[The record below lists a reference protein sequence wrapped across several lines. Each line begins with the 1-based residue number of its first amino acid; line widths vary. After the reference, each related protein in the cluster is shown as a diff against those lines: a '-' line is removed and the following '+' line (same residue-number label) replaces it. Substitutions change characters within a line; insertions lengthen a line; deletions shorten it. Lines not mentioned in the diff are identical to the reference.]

1 MSYVEHG
8 PRIFLTSKHN
18 SGTPLIYGDYVLPKK
33 RLEGR
38 LKLHDSCS
46 DIRAWSPNS
55 LENSRYFRELNE
67 HDSSI
72 GKIIPFNVV
81 IDNIIQLNSETQN
94 KLQAVKRELKKY
106 KSLRLTPEQEE
117 ELRNLDYISKVKT
130 SSQKNNYTTGL
141 LKDAFFNMSKSGP
154 VIHSNSYLSIHIPCE
169 RNLQNKQN
177 ASTITNHNQLYSLTA
192 FDSSLKN
199 YNLISSCRSILKS
212 FPISEYSEKTSSWI
226 EYVDVALQVEKETRD
241 VEVQINDQIDKYLNK
256 TITVSTMSQTS
267 FTSKSSDEDNSVV
280 DLDKSS
286 TQTNNHEEQSFE
298 CDASCSDSSQDI
310 ESPSESDTEIG
321 TESDFDRH
329 NSIHKG
335 IIIQKDSEII
345 VLKNELCVRDA
356 ELEELRDMNKHL
368 EILLKEKESF
378 IHTQQENLKILHE
391 KLFKL
396 DHERNYEI
404 EDLKQKLHGYKCL
417 MEQLKQDLNDKC
429 ESCYLYSQEIEKLQL
444 CIKETITLR
453 LEKESLLKK
462 VQDMEELA
470 KNYNESLEQLKN
482 VLKERDELKKQNYEQ
497 HCLLTDQEEKLNQL
511 LKVIKE
517 LSIKYNEQ
525 METNDTLEILKT
537 EIQNKD
543 IKISQYQEQLV
554 SMKQDISD
562 FFNNIKYILNNLEE
576 LNDVCEEVCS
586 CTKLLSNSYIL
597 VKDNIVLFDVR
608 QNENNS
614 SELELD
620 TISPNNSF
628 NNTNLLNET
637 INNFDSHEFQ
647 KEYHNYMIKLSRNDN
662 IDKIEKEI
670 IKYFTHFIIK
680 LRSLTQ
686 KLQIYVEIERPV
698 MIKQTYYFYEI
709 LKDTQSAINR
719 SQDIISKK
727 QVISDLY
734 NQHKE
739 EQIKYNSYIKELP
752 SDLLHIQNKIN
763 EFIEEI
769 LYQLLN
775 EILYTEKKNICDE
788 KINRAIETYL
798 KSCINKISTILQGA
812 GDRHIQIIERIG
824 EQQKELRRKDVEI
837 AQLKKEMAQQ
847 RGEGDCLK
855 EEKFENNIKEELSK
869 MTIDLNKKDD
879 LILKLEGQL
888 EIFKNELSIYDKDCN
903 TLKKENKNLENI
915 KNRLSKECQQSK
927 KQLIMKNKQI
937 KNLSQKVH
945 EFLETKNLNTVL
957 ENKIKEIEKKLIDLQ
972 FENNELK
979 KNNIQNNMIIST
991 KDKTIISLK
1000 SNIDKTDNILSQK
1013 VAEYENAM
1021 EGKHC
1026 EILKLENENKLL
1038 NEKVKDMEHKLIEM
1052 NLTII
1057 SLTEQNDKINI
1068 IYTMQENLTKLDK
1081 NEKKLKIELNNL
1093 SSQLISDQNNNKKL
1107 DISLDAFLR
1116 ENEILKKDVEY
1127 WKNEISELSIR
1138 LRNEMIEENL
1148 KNKLYAL
1155 SNKIYERLLNL
1166 KKLPNLE
1173 ESSNIKNLQDKYIIQ
1188 QDRKIELT
1196 IDNTNEDF
1204 KQKYND
1210 QKREIKE
1217 NEIEEIDIQLLNNV
1231 NIKDELLKN
1240 NYITFERFD
1249 SLQDNNVNTK
1259 YKEKNITNE
1268 YNVNQNKIENKDFE
1282 IKHPKEVIKH
1292 LVQENDDLRTILKS
1306 QMEEYQDKLILMK
1319 KNYDSSLNALCERHK
1334 ANIEILQKQ
1343 FEDDIKNEK
1352 VFDSENWLL
1361 SLNMKELSELHERI
1375 NIIINNT
1382 TNIIHM
1388 ENVNQCLSD
1397 NVQEQFY
1404 TKLNEPEKKF
1414 QILSMNEEE
1423 SIYFNGEEKSL
1434 ELENKYEKEKQME
1447 KDSTF
1452 DKQRWSFINQCSAYH
1467 KLSNI
1472 HEYIKTTD

>member
-1 MSYVEHG
+1 
-8 PRIFLTSKHN
+8 
-18 SGTPLIYGDYVLPKK
+18 
-33 RLEGR
+33 
-38 LKLHDSCS
+38 
-46 DIRAWSPNS
+46 
-55 LENSRYFRELNE
+55 
-67 HDSSI
+67 
-72 GKIIPFNVV
+72 
-81 IDNIIQLNSETQN
+81 
-94 KLQAVKRELKKY
+94 
-106 KSLRLTPEQEE
+106 
-117 ELRNLDYISKVKT
+117 
-130 SSQKNNYTTGL
+130 
-141 LKDAFFNMSKSGP
+141 
-154 VIHSNSYLSIHIPCE
+154 
-169 RNLQNKQN
+169 
-177 ASTITNHNQLYSLTA
+177 
-192 FDSSLKN
+192 
-199 YNLISSCRSILKS
+199 
-212 FPISEYSEKTSSWI
+212 
-226 EYVDVALQVEKETRD
+226 
-241 VEVQINDQIDKYLNK
+241 
-256 TITVSTMSQTS
+256 
-267 FTSKSSDEDNSVV
+267 
-280 DLDKSS
+280 
-286 TQTNNHEEQSFE
+286 
-298 CDASCSDSSQDI
+298 
-310 ESPSESDTEIG
+310 
-321 TESDFDRH
+321 
-329 NSIHKG
+329 
-335 IIIQKDSEII
+335 
-345 VLKNELCVRDA
+345 
-356 ELEELRDMNKHL
+356 
-368 EILLKEKESF
+368 
-378 IHTQQENLKILHE
+378 
-391 KLFKL
+391 
-396 DHERNYEI
+396 
-404 EDLKQKLHGYKCL
+404 
-417 MEQLKQDLNDKC
+417 
-429 ESCYLYSQEIEKLQL
+429 
-444 CIKETITLR
+444 
-453 LEKESLLKK
+453 
-462 VQDMEELA
+462 
-470 KNYNESLEQLKN
+470 
-482 VLKERDELKKQNYEQ
+482 
-497 HCLLTDQEEKLNQL
+497 
-511 LKVIKE
+511 
-517 LSIKYNEQ
+517 
-525 METNDTLEILKT
+525 
-537 EIQNKD
+537 
-543 IKISQYQEQLV
+543 
-554 SMKQDISD
+554 
-562 FFNNIKYILNNLEE
+562 
-576 LNDVCEEVCS
+576 
-586 CTKLLSNSYIL
+586 
-597 VKDNIVLFDVR
+597 
-608 QNENNS
+608 
-614 SELELD
+614 
-620 TISPNNSF
+620 
-628 NNTNLLNET
+628 
-637 INNFDSHEFQ
+637 
-647 KEYHNYMIKLSRNDN
+647 MIKLSRNDN

-709 LKDTQSAINR
+709 LKDTQSAINM

-752 SDLLHIQNKIN
+752 SDLLQIQNKIN

-775 EILYTEKKNICDE
+775 EILYTEKKHLCDE

-847 RGEGDCLK
+847 QRGEGDCLK
-855 EEKFENNIKEELSK
+855 EEKFENNIKEQLSK
-869 MTIDLNKKDD
+869 MIIDLNKKDD
-879 LILKLEGQL
+879 LILKLEGQV
-888 EIFKNELSIYDKDCN
+888 EIFKNELSIYNKDCN

-957 ENKIKEIEKKLIDLQ
+957 ENKIKEIEKRLIDLQ
-972 FENNELK
+972 LENNELK
-979 KNNIQNNMIIST
+979 KNNIQANMIIST

-1013 VAEYENAM
+1013 VAEYENTM

-1038 NEKVKDMEHKLIEM
+1038 NEKVKDMEHKLMEM

-1093 SSQLISDQNNNKKL
+1093 RSQLISDQNNNKKL

-1127 WKNEISELSIR
+1127 WKNEISELSTR
-1138 LRNEMIEENL
+1138 LRNEMIEGNL

-1173 ESSNIKNLQDKYIIQ
+1173 ESSNIKNLQDKYIIIH
-1188 QDRKIELT
+1188 QDREIELT
-1196 IDNTNEDF
+1196 IDNINEDF

-1268 YNVNQNKIENKDFE
+1268 HNVNQNKMENKDFE

-1361 SLNMKELSELHERI
+1361 SLNMKELMELHERI
-1375 NIIINNT
+1375 NIIINNS

-1397 NVQEQFY
+1397 NGVQEQFY

-1423 SIYFNGEEKSL
+1423 SMYNKMMSSIVKEKTSHLQNQWQFKSFNDTQKYPILQTQDYKFNLEHNFGYFNGEEKSL